1 MLYYT
6 QCVLFLFVL
15 EHFYYLTPKRS
26 YITYGIIYSY
36 NSQFQH
42 EFFSL
47 SDEDTSP
54 CETLVR
60 LAVLLLLVPYD
71 RNPRMP

>member
-1 MLYYT
+1 M
-6 QCVLFLFVL
+6 
-15 EHFYYLTPKRS
+15 
-26 YITYGIIYSY
+26 YSY